1 MAMIT
6 ATTSCSR
13 SVDCAWYPLDALCA
27 CSGRWALKGWSAA
40 FPGGR
45 TGSRVCRYTQ
55 VQAMVAAPGED
66 VRMTENA
73 HERVPAALQRLAA
86 SVAAPEAL
94 TVPGLR
100 QRFGDSQGVEVAVG
114 QLWRACWDDVAV
126 LALLVDVQA
135 AAVMVA
141 PVTMDPPGEDEN
153 SLRSEEHT
161 SELQSRPHL
170 VCRLLLE

>member
-13 SVDCAWYPLDALCA
+13 SVDCAWCPLDALCA

-45 TGSRVCRYTQ
+45 TSSRVCRYTQ

-114 QLWRACWDDVAV
+114 QLWRACPSGSAAGAGPTPGRCCGRDCGLVSAHPGRSSSGRAWWRSDWGSD
-126 LALLVDVQA
+126 LLTA
-135 AAVMVA
+135 R
-141 PVTMDPPGEDEN
+141 TG
-153 SLRSEEHT
+153 S
-161 SELQSRPHL
+161 
-170 VCRLLLE
+170 